1 MRYLN
6 IFIVLLFIA
15 CGRSAHEG
23 QFDRA
28 ENLLLSAPDSAVSI
42 IDSLRR
48 DSSRLSRA
56 ELMHLRIIM
65 ADQLNK
71 TYQPIALTPEL
82 QEAVAWYDR
91 HGTPNEMMRA
101 YYLLAGGYRDN
112 GDAPKAIENYNM
124 AIDKAEPLTADCDKS
139 LLARVHGQAG
149 DILYKQCL
157 KSEAIREYDKAC
169 GLALAEKD
177 TLSYWLYKD
186 GKTHCYYD
194 LNMLDSAMIN
204 CESVYNGLVSIGQQE
219 YANCTLPPLIYT
231 SLIKEENEKARKYL
245 ILFTNQTLRLPDDSA
260 RQAKAAI
267 YKGMYLTNTQHYDS
281 AQACLEK
288 ARSLSDNIYD
298 DVLVNKCLYNLYKKS
313 GQRDSLL
320 KYSELYVETS
330 DSSVVQLQ
338 WDVTQRTHALYR
350 YNRYQRQA
358 IAKTAEA
365 EKEHVRVFLLI
376 SLCLLLLV
384 SGGTL
389 FIYLRKR
396 SKLRITKLQMRLDD
410 ACEELQST
418 ESDLA
423 MLRLNNAE
431 AVASLRKEKEKK
443 EQQLHKTIT
452 ELTEL
457 LDASH
462 KDNGHPYTKT
472 GTDDEVDTFIR
483 LFRQSPVDHPITS
496 DKWKRII
503 RYIKRANPRFY
514 EKIWRNDS
522 LSIVEKKLCVL
533 IYLGIKPSLIST
545 ALDRSS
551 QDVTNMRTRLLM
563 RVFGMKGGAKDFDSL
578 ICKI

>member
-28 ENLLLSAPDSAVSI
+28 ENLLLSAPDSAVSL

-365 EKEHVRVFLLI
+365 ERLRMTLVILI
-376 SLCLLLLV
+376 SV
-384 SGGTL
+384 IVGATL
-389 FIYLRKR
+389 FAFVVYYVSRLRKR
-396 SKLRITKLQMRLDD
+396 MRAQSENAGYFIDQLEKALPANKTAVNDKQPEIGDLLLESDVVRLFHKAAATGRIISDQHWNELRKILNEHKPEFIPQLSALDNKLSLRDTRICILIKLRFSMS
-410 ACEELQST
+410 E
-418 ESDLA
+418 
-423 MLRLNNAE
+423 
-431 AVASLRKEKEKK
+431 
-443 EQQLHKTIT
+443 
-452 ELTEL
+452 
-457 LDASH
+457 
-462 KDNGHPYTKT
+462 
-472 GTDDEVDTFIR
+472 
-483 LFRQSPVDHPITS
+483 
-496 DKWKRII
+496 
-503 RYIKRANPRFY
+503 
-514 EKIWRNDS
+514 
-522 LSIVEKKLCVL
+522 
-533 IYLGIKPSLIST
+533 IST
-545 ALDRSS
+545 LLNMSKGALSNKRK
-551 QDVTNMRTRLLM
+551 RLLEKLFHQSGSSM
-563 RVFGMKGGAKDFDSL
+563 DFDR
-578 ICKI
+578 KIQDI